1 MVAIAGEPTTRKKD
15 HRPSAR
21 DRATYLSTPSALSS
35 PCPDLRGVSRN
46 DVDGPGY
53 SGRGRPGDD
62 SEQCFNITGTVTGAS
77 SMSRPLEEGL

>member
-1 MVAIAGEPTTRKKD
+1 MVAIADKPTTRKED

-21 DRATYLSTPSALSS
+21 DRVTYLSNCLCARPQR
-35 PCPDLRGVSRN
+35 D

-62 SEQCFNITGTVTGAS
+62 SEQCFNITGTVTNH
-77 SMSRPLEEGL
+77 RPLEEGL